1 MKRKT
6 IPDDKQLFIF
16 DMDGTIYLG
25 ENVFDCAVS
34 FIRRLR
40 ENGKKICG
48 LQNGNPDGGREE
60 AAVYSI
66 QNGNAG
72 SGSGRIYG
80 LFSFQQYI

>member
-40 ENGKKICG
+40 ENGEKNSLFHQQRLKCTRILPEKTGTHG
-48 LQNGNPDGGREE
+48 L
-60 AAVYSI
+60 
-66 QNGNAG
+66 
-72 SGSGRIYG
+72 
-80 LFSFQQYI
+80 